1 MIMKEI
7 KHGEMS
13 RDEFIEFIYE
23 LIDNFKEKPQDW
35 ENTTIDSYLD
45 ALVRWVEDMDGYY
58 KNQDI
63 PLPENI
69 DWSVFASILIAST
82 MYE

>member
-1 MIMKEI
+1 
-7 KHGEMS
+7 MS